1 MKFFISIPVC
11 CAQINPFLLMCL
23 NHWWV
28 FISRLHAPGVGRQT
42 EPAHGIYKADT
53 GALSGA
59 LRCLHFESRLQC
71 AYLWL
76 IYALR
81 WVLWYLIEITL
92 RYSRLHKQERIVNKL
107 HNWIPEVSRVVKI
120 YKHLIRVQICGTG
133 LTLLNASFDTVNCVE
148 PPLQMAFCTSFFWQG
163 RRNSGACLV
172 MTQYLCVIG
181 NIKLLWKPWTIL
193 VMPARG
199 YEDVTSPGL
208 EFLLALGPTSV
219 GCGHSSN
226 GVPSVILHQALYESV
241 I

>member
-23 NHWWV
+23 NYWRV

-42 EPAHGIYKADT
+42 EPAHGIYKAET

-59 LRCLHFESRLQC
+59 LRCLHFVARAQC

-76 IYALR
+76 IYELR

-107 HNWIPEVSRVVKI
+107 HNWIPEVSGVVKI

-148 PPLQMAFCTSFFWQG
+148 PPLQMAFCTSFFD
-163 RRNSGACLV
+163 RVEEIVEHA
-172 MTQYLCVIG
+172 
-181 NIKLLWKPWTIL
+181 LLWLSTC
-193 VMPARG
+193 V
-199 YEDVTSPGL
+199 
-208 EFLLALGPTSV
+208 
-219 GCGHSSN
+219 
-226 GVPSVILHQALYESV
+226 
-241 I
+241 